1 MNELKVI
8 GKQKIG
14 SIEFTGIEGGF
25 GEGKKAM
32 LVKDIADIHQTE
44 VRRINEVI
52 NRNRDRFKNDKDIID
67 LKSAIVQNDNEINH
81 FGFTQNSFN
90 ASKNI
95 YLLSERGYAKLLKI
109 LEDDKAWE
117 IYDELVDNYFNMRQT
132 INDNQI
138 AIPQTP
144 MQALEL
150 MFQVQ
155 HQTESRVEN
164 VEKEVEYLK
173 SDAVIPIGDYNLI
186 ASRINKR
193 VSEVCAAYGI
203 THQKGRSKLFSDIN
217 GGIKAITGVGHRSQ
231 LRKKHYELVMDFIN
245 NWEPSSATRVIINQL
260 SFDV

>member
-1 MNELKVI
+1 MNLVEIKNDQPVTTSLQVAEVFEKQHKHVLEAIDEVI
-8 GKQKIG
+8 KGVVENSADLFMEDTYIHPQNKQSYRQIIMTKKG
-14 SIEFTGIEGGF
+14 WTLLAMGFTGS
-25 GEGKKAM
+25 KATKFK
-32 LVKDIADIHQTE
+32 LDY
-44 VRRINEVI
+44 INAFEEMEKRL
-52 NRNRDRFKNDKDIID
+52 N
-67 LKSAIVQNDNEINH
+67 Q
-81 FGFTQNSFN
+81 
-90 ASKNI
+90 
-95 YLLSERGYAKLLKI
+95 
-109 LEDDKAWE
+109 
-117 IYDELVDNYFNMRQT
+117 
-132 INDNQI
+132 QI

-144 MQALEL
+144 MEALEL
-150 MFQVQ
+150 MFQAQ
-155 HQTESRVEN
+155 NQTESRVHN